1 MYVCLF
7 LSRALSYFEQGDFSS
22 VKDCLE
28 SQVESRLWGRDP
40 EVVPL
45 WDPNQ
50 LLSTSET
57 LLLRASTLQMD
68 ISDDDDTSSTTSD
81 DNITRY
87 ITSTYM

>member
-1 MYVCLF
+1 MYNIHVF

-28 SQVESRLWGRDP
+28 SQVESRHWGRDP
-40 EVVPL
+40 EVIPL

-68 ISDDDDTSSTTSD
+68 ISDDDESSSTTSD

-87 ITSTYM
+87 VYI